1 MAENS
6 GHEQPMPLGV
16 AQSDEGQKKKKKI
29 RKGES
34 RSQTNKS
41 SCGSAQWP
49 GRKSG
54 GRGVISRPP

>member
-16 AQSDEGQKKKKKI
+16 AQSDEGQKKKKKKE
-29 RKGES
+29 RREQVPKE
-34 RSQTNKS
+34 KS

>member
-16 AQSDEGQKKKKKI
+16 AQSDEGQKKKKKKEGREQVPNEQI
-29 RKGES
+29 QLRK
-34 RSQTNKS
+34 
-41 SCGSAQWP
+41 CQWP